1 MKDEQRCIETTDD
14 ASILDALHQFVHEN
28 FSLAKHVNITPSQPL
43 LESGVV
49 DSLGLLTIVT
59 FVETEFGLV
68 VTDLDVT
75 EDNFGSLGS
84 IAAYVANGLAEKQR

>member
-1 MKDEQRCIETTDD
+1 M
-14 ASILDALHQFVHEN
+14 
-28 FSLAKHVNITPSQPL
+28 NIAASQPL

-75 EDNFGSLGS
+75 EANFGSLGS